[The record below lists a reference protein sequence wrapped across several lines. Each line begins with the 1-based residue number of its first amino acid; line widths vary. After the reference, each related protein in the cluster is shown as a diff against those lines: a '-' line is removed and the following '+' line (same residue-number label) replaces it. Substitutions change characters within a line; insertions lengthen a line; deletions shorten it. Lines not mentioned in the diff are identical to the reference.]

1 MFDIFNKKKV
11 NVTAIYN
18 KIVSFSR
25 NKFFYH
31 QAGLNDTFQT
41 RIFLIFFHLSF
52 LFIKIKENGDKYKK
66 DSQSIFDYMFK
77 SIEINMRELGYGDVL
92 VNKNMKDLIK
102 VFYNILLLAEN
113 YEVNTK
119 IKRRA
124 FIQKYFASNGNLSN
138 QNVNYLID
146 YFNKFTSFC
155 FETSVNSVLKGE
167 LNFKYKGMK

>member
-1 MFDIFNKKKV
+1 
-11 NVTAIYN
+11 
-18 KIVSFSR
+18 
-25 NKFFYH
+25 
-31 QAGLNDTFQT
+31 
-41 RIFLIFFHLSF
+41 
-52 LFIKIKENGDKYKK
+52 
-66 DSQSIFDYMFK
+66 
-77 SIEINMRELGYGDVL
+77 
-92 VNKNMKDLIK
+92 MKDLIK

>member
-1 MFDIFNKKKV
+1 MFDIFNKKKA
-11 NVTAIYN
+11 NVAIVYN

-66 DSQSIFDYMFK
+66 DSQVIFDYTFK
-77 SIEINMRELGYGDVL
+77 SIEINMRELGYGDVT

-102 VFYNILLLAEN
+102 VFYNILLLAES
-113 YEVNTK
+113 YKVNTEV
-119 IKRRA
+119 KRRA
-124 FIQKYFASNGNLSN
+124 FIKKYFTANGNLSN

-146 YFNKFTSFC
+146 YFNNYASFC
-155 FETSVNSVLKGE
+155 FEISVNSVLKGE
-167 LNFKYKGMK
+167 LNFKYKGME